1 MVSQRNDCSC
11 HWRNTRHRVDDASLF
26 FFLFSSNFLLTT
38 RVHQRFTKQRLERS
52 SSSVVRELY
61 RFAIVE
67 ELAGFGAAVHTCSRN
82 ETKLDECIREWESKG
97 FRVTGSV
104 CDVSCR
110 TQRDKLI
117 EKVSSTFQGKLN
129 ILVCSSPHQFEA
141 VSNLILIL
149 KINKSS

>member
-1 MVSQRNDCSC
+1 
-11 HWRNTRHRVDDASLF
+11 
-26 FFLFSSNFLLTT
+26 
-38 RVHQRFTKQRLERS
+38 
-52 SSSVVRELY
+52 LY

-149 KINKSS
+149 KFNKSS